1 MPATEKLNYDQGW
14 LHRQSVQL
22 RYSHICSLHAA
33 AHKYSNAVST
43 NSKDT
48 YTLLTEELDLSALPC
63 GPRGQQQQQ
72 QHTLRLATIS
82 LNSTL
87 FVRSLFAS
95 VANIVPICPYVN

>member
-33 AHKYSNAVST
+33 ARKYSNAVST

-48 YTLLTEELDLSALPC
+48 
-63 GPRGQQQQQ
+63 
-72 QHTLRLATIS
+72 
-82 LNSTL
+82 
-87 FVRSLFAS
+87 
-95 VANIVPICPYVN
+95 